1 LSPDNRP
8 PYTFPYGDSP
18 GSNLTLQQ
26 QLVHKVLRAYCVALV
41 KSIQA
46 SLLII
51 QSQNFY
57 EEEDFVTH
65 LFGRDLLEKI
75 QPGQA
80 AEELEDAL
88 KCVMSAHLP
97 SEISDALESRLWFRR
112 SYLAVLLAET
122 DEWSGLTAQLEK
134 VSQSHSL
141 VKQVPEAFS
150 EKVQRQLATSTPPRP
165 QLQMSWQGA
174 VERWTKLL
182 SDIAE
187 ADRLTTSWVC
197 QSPHC
202 LQRAM
207 WAFAY
212 REPQPGT
219 FARAY
224 LQEKLFGSDRV
235 TEDMSHFDLLLAD
248 LRDLVLAGD
257 QLAALESFQVE
268 VPSDPRHLCS
278 RHIESFMDRAFE
290 EYLNLYRMVCQNRC
304 RIRRTFTQAIPILDS
319 LETIAM
325 QTDEEIS
332 RIAPQKTLTS
342 AKGTTDR
349 LNPLTNWTQYYK
361 TCTMARSIQLGF
373 ETEIYLPEELCTMHW
388 LLNMFC
394 QSQCDR
400 LGHIERFLFDRM
412 KTLTQARDSRYVVE
426 TLASQDWIKSLRH
439 LWETNRL
446 LSLALYRFYGILIAS
461 GIIRPPKR
469 DYANEQ
475 LLWDARMKS
484 YLTIANDPIPSLQ
497 EFKRA
502 SSEIKGLTSTCAD
515 VNDNIKQARQHLA
528 EMKQMTPQQAKY
540 VGTEEQ
546 WKREM
551 KQLETTC
558 VATAVQTSQLLKLAE
573 KRGGEAAANA
583 DGGLNDTIEAVI
595 PDPTK
600 RYHLWWIVPV
610 LKEPQ
615 MYELP
620 EGLANSLRSWRG
632 NVYNAKDGIRHEAED
647 LEKGSDNQTYKNVE
661 QGLPATSKCTRPAQS
676 SYAVQREL
684 KQDINREHYTA
695 PSQRTGRHK
704 RPTRSQVRASV
715 KPKVFRASRV
725 YDPDP
730 AAKRLASEDSA
741 PLSDTDFYRLIGMRP
756 PDAAHQNPGELA
768 IQQGLYDRIQH
779 QLQYIQRKYRVYDVL
794 TYALLVLQLLMSA
807 VFIVLGSLS
816 EVDSHIAIAVLGA
829 ISTGIGSALALMKGQ
844 GVPNRLGRIRDSLRN
859 VVFEAE
865 ELYWDV
871 RANRAVYFR
880 DIVRLREDF
889 LRVMEDAGNHHP
901 DTWNSTTMSIA
912 EGIELQGRCERPVLK
927 NTVRKV

>member
-1 LSPDNRP
+1 MSASPPANLDRSGGGGAPNGNIDTAVRRLEQEAKEAMSFGQRCARDVTEEFAAVAGQLKPGQLVKDEYFTLFEAVGALEIMDPKMDSGYVPANDSFNADFDVCRGLEATEVLWIMDELLCLEIAWHEGYPLSQTIFTSLHVDRLLSPDNRP

-18 GSNLTLQQ
+18 GPNLTVQH

-80 AEELEDAL
+80 AEALEDAL

-112 SYLAVLLAET
+112 NYLAVLLAET
-122 DEWSGLTAQLEK
+122 NEWSGLTAQIEK
-134 VSQSHSL
+134 VNKSHLL
-141 VKQVPEAFS
+141 VKPIPEAFS

-174 VERWTKLL
+174 VESWTRLL
-182 SDIAE
+182 SDVAE
-187 ADRLTTSWVC
+187 ADRLTMFWVC

-224 LQEKLFGSDRV
+224 LQDKLFGSDRV

-290 EYLNLYRMVCQNRC
+290 EYLNIYRMVCQNRC

-325 QTDEEIS
+325 QTDEEIH
-332 RIAPQKTLTS
+332 RITPQKTLTS
-342 AKGTTDR
+342 AKGTADR

-361 TCTMARSIQLGF
+361 IFTMARSIQLGF

-388 LLNMFC
+388 LLNVFC

-400 LGHIERFLFDRM
+400 LEHIERFLFDRM

-446 LSLALYRFYGILIAS
+446 LSLALYRFYGMLMAS
-461 GIIRPPKR
+461 GVIRPPTR

-484 YLTIANDPIPSLQ
+484 YLTIVNDPIPSLQ

-502 SSEIKGLTSTCAD
+502 SSEIKDLNSTCAD
-515 VNDNIKQARQHLA
+515 VNNNIKQARQHLA
-528 EMKQMTPQQAKY
+528 EMKQMTPQQAKF

-573 KRGGEAAANA
+573 KRGGEEAANA
-583 DGGLNDTIEAVI
+583 DGGLNHLIEAVI
-595 PDPTK
+595 PDPSK
-600 RYHLWWIVPV
+600 RYHLWWVVPI
-610 LKEPQ
+610 LKE
-615 MYELP
+615 
-620 EGLANSLRSWRG
+620 
-632 NVYNAKDGIRHEAED
+632 
-647 LEKGSDNQTYKNVE
+647 
-661 QGLPATSKCTRPAQS
+661 
-676 SYAVQREL
+676 
-684 KQDINREHYTA
+684 
-695 PSQRTGRHK
+695 
-704 RPTRSQVRASV
+704 
-715 KPKVFRASRV
+715 
-725 YDPDP
+725 
-730 AAKRLASEDSA
+730 
-741 PLSDTDFYRLIGMRP
+741 
-756 PDAAHQNPGELA
+756 
-768 IQQGLYDRIQH
+768 
-779 QLQYIQRKYRVYDVL
+779 RK
-794 TYALLVLQLLMSA
+794 
-807 VFIVLGSLS
+807 
-816 EVDSHIAIAVLGA
+816 
-829 ISTGIGSALALMKGQ
+829 
-844 GVPNRLGRIRDSLRN
+844 
-859 VVFEAE
+859 
-865 ELYWDV
+865 
-871 RANRAVYFR
+871 
-880 DIVRLREDF
+880 
-889 LRVMEDAGNHHP
+889 
-901 DTWNSTTMSIA
+901 
-912 EGIELQGRCERPVLK
+912 
-927 NTVRKV
+927 

>member
-1 LSPDNRP
+1 MSARPPADLGQSGGTQNGDIETAVRLLEQEAKEAMSFGQRGARDVTEEFAAAANQLKPGQLVKDEYFTLFEAVGALEIMDPKMDSGYVPPNDSFNADFDVCRGLEATEVLWIMDELLCLEIAWHEGYPLSQTVFTSLHVDRLLSPDNRP

-26 QLVHKVLRAYCVALV
+26 HLVHKVLRAYCVALV

-80 AEELEDAL
+80 AEALEDAL

-134 VSQSHSL
+134 ANQSHSL
-141 VKQVPEAFS
+141 VKPIPEAFS

-187 ADRLTTSWVC
+187 ADRLTTFWVC
-197 QSPHC
+197 QRPHC

-224 LQEKLFGSDRV
+224 LQDKLFGSDRV

-268 VPSDPRHLCS
+268 VPTDPRHLCS

-325 QTDEEIS
+325 QTDEEIN

-342 AKGTTDR
+342 VEGTTDR
-349 LNPLTNWTQYYK
+349 LSPLTNWTQYYK
-361 TCTMARSIQLGF
+361 TFTMARSIQLGF

-388 LLNMFC
+388 LLNVFF

-446 LSLALYRFYGILIAS
+446 LSLALYRFYGILMAS

-475 LLWDARMKS
+475 LLWDARMKP
-484 YLTIANDPIPSLQ
+484 YLTIVNGPIPSLQ

-502 SSEIKGLTSTCAD
+502 SSEIKGLASTCAD

-551 KQLETTC
+551 KQLEATC
-558 VATAVQTSQLLKLAE
+558 VATAVQTLQLLKLAE
-573 KRGGEAAANA
+573 KRGGEAAANPE
-583 DGGLNDTIEAVI
+583 GGLNDTIEASI
-595 PDPTK
+595 PDPSK
-600 RYHLWWIVPV
+600 RYHLWWVVPV
-610 LKEPQ
+610 LK
-615 MYELP
+615 
-620 EGLANSLRSWRG
+620 
-632 NVYNAKDGIRHEAED
+632 
-647 LEKGSDNQTYKNVE
+647 
-661 QGLPATSKCTRPAQS
+661 
-676 SYAVQREL
+676 
-684 KQDINREHYTA
+684 
-695 PSQRTGRHK
+695 
-704 RPTRSQVRASV
+704 
-715 KPKVFRASRV
+715 
-725 YDPDP
+725 
-730 AAKRLASEDSA
+730 
-741 PLSDTDFYRLIGMRP
+741 
-756 PDAAHQNPGELA
+756 
-768 IQQGLYDRIQH
+768 DR
-779 QLQYIQRKYRVYDVL
+779 K
-794 TYALLVLQLLMSA
+794 
-807 VFIVLGSLS
+807 
-816 EVDSHIAIAVLGA
+816 
-829 ISTGIGSALALMKGQ
+829 
-844 GVPNRLGRIRDSLRN
+844 
-859 VVFEAE
+859 
-865 ELYWDV
+865 
-871 RANRAVYFR
+871 
-880 DIVRLREDF
+880 
-889 LRVMEDAGNHHP
+889 
-901 DTWNSTTMSIA
+901 
-912 EGIELQGRCERPVLK
+912 
-927 NTVRKV
+927 